1 MMPRV
6 KPAAAMSSSN
16 VGAAEG
22 QLSQCAPI
30 RAVYDGGQTVH
41 VTAIAGRDGPVFI
54 DLIRDGQTMLTASV
68 PVIRGRGEYALDL
81 PPELFGTIELSAY
94 RYSQLRLSQIQNRVI
109 YVHPAGSLKIDTKLD
124 KPEYRAGTARS

>member
-1 MMPRV
+1 MRTD
-6 KPAAAMSSSN
+6 
-16 VGAAEG
+16 
-22 QLSQCAPI
+22 
-30 RAVYDGGQTVH
+30 RAVYDGGQTMH

-94 RYSQLRLSQIQNRVI
+94 RYSQLRLSQIQNRV
-109 YVHPAGSLKIDTKLD
+109 STF
-124 KPEYRAGTARS
+124 ARREV